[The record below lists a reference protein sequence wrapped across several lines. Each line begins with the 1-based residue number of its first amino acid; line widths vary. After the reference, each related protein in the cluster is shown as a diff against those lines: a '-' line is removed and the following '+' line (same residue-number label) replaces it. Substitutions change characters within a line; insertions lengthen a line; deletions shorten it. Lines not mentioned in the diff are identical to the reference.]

1 MFRPVVVSFEEF
13 KDRDEVLRKAG
24 LLRGTSIH
32 VTEDMSRRVRESR
45 QELRR
50 FMREVR
56 KHSPEKHCKIQYDK
70 LLVDDK
76 IFIFR

>member
-1 MFRPVVVSFEEF
+1 MSVTIVEEF
-13 KDRDEVLRKAG
+13 SRK
-24 LLRGTSIH
+24 
-32 VTEDMSRRVRESR
+32 SREAR

>member
-1 MFRPVVVSFEEF
+1 MSRSRAVGSKLSVTIVEEF
-13 KDRDEVLRKAG
+13 
-24 LLRGTSIH
+24 
-32 VTEDMSRRVRESR
+32 SRRSREAR

>member
-1 MFRPVVVSFEEF
+1 MSRSRAVGSKLSVTIVEEF
-13 KDRDEVLRKAG
+13 SRK
-24 LLRGTSIH
+24 
-32 VTEDMSRRVRESR
+32 SREAR

>member
-1 MFRPVVVSFEEF
+1 MSCSRAVGSKLSVAIVEEF
-13 KDRDEVLRKAG
+13 SRKSRDA
-24 LLRGTSIH
+24 
-32 VTEDMSRRVRESR
+32 R